1 MRRTFF
7 LLLVC
12 TAALGCGGNQ
22 PQGAQAAGGA
32 EGGRGAFPAMD
43 VKTITIAPKPIPQT
57 SEFVATIKSLRSTNI
72 QPQVDGFVRQIMVK
86 AGDRVRPGQPLV
98 QIDPEKQQATVSATQ
113 SQRASREADLEF
125 ARQQLARNQK
135 LFDAGAV
142 SRAELEQAETA
153 VKTAQAQLEAVNSQ
167 IRENE
172 VQLQYYR
179 VTAPAEGIVG
189 DIEVRQGDRVTPQ
202 TLITTID
209 APEGLEAYI
218 NVPLERAT
226 SLRPGLTVELLDTN
240 GNVITSNP
248 ITFIAPRADDA
259 TQSILVK
266 ATLRTRPPG
275 IRVQQYVRARI
286 VWSNAP
292 AISVPVVAVNRI
304 SGQYF
309 VFVAEEG
316 RGGFVAHQ
324 KPVTVGDLIGTATLF
339 EAASKKAKRSSCRIF
354 RNCRRGCRSSLK
366 PRTRYRTRLRLI
378 PET

>member
-1 MRRTFF
+1 MQRTS
-7 LLLVC
+7 LVVLVC
-12 TAALGCGGNQ
+12 TAALACGGGGE
-22 PQGAQAAGGA
+22 QGGPGGGA
-32 EGGRGAFPAMD
+32 AGGRGAFPAMD
-43 VKTITIAPKPIPQT
+43 VKTVTIASKPIPQT

-72 QPQVDGFVRQIMVK
+72 QPQVEGIVRQIMVM
-86 AGDRVRPGQPLV
+86 AGDRVRVGQPLV

-125 ARQQLARNQK
+125 ARQQLARMQK

-142 SRAELEQAETA
+142 SRAELEQAETS
-153 VKTAQAQLEAVNSQ
+153 VKTAQAQAEAVNSQ

-179 VTAPAEGIVG
+179 VTAPADGVVG
-189 DIEVRQGDRVTPQ
+189 DIAVRQGDRVTPS

-218 NVPLERAT
+218 NVPLERST
-226 SLRPGLTVELLDTN
+226 SLRRGLSVELLDTS
-240 GNVITSNP
+240 GNVIATNP
-248 ITFIAPRADDA
+248 ITFIAPRADDV

-266 ATLRTRPPG
+266 ATIRTRPPD

-286 VWSNAP
+286 VWSTEPTIA
-292 AISVPVVAVNRI
+292 VPVVAVNRI

-309 VFVAEEG
+309 VFVAEQG

-324 KPVTVGDLIGTATLF
+324 KPVTVGDLIGDSYIVRSGVKEGEKVIVSNIQKLQDGVPVKP
-339 EAASKKAKRSSCRIF
+339 EA
-354 RNCRRGCRSSLK
+354 
-366 PRTRYRTRLRLI
+366 
-378 PET
+378 

>member
-1 MRRTFF
+1 MRPRYNRQLMRRTFF

-12 TAALGCGGNQ
+12 TAALGCGGDQ
-22 PQGAQAAGGA
+22 PQGAPAAGGA

-43 VKTITIAPKPIPQT
+43 VKTITIAPKRIPQT

-72 QPQVDGFVRQIMVK
+72 QPQVEGFVRQIMVM
-86 AGDRVRPGQPLV
+86 AGDRVHVGQPLV

-125 ARQQLARNQK
+125 ARQQLARMQK

-179 VTAPAEGIVG
+179 VTAPADGIVG
-189 DIEVRQGDRVTPQ
+189 DIEVRQGDRVTPS

-226 SLRPGLTVELLDTN
+226 SLRPGLAVEVLDTA
-240 GNVITSNP
+240 GDVIASNP
-248 ITFIAPRADDA
+248 ITFIAPRADDV

-286 VWSNAP
+286 VWSNEPTIA
-292 AISVPVVAVNRI
+292 VPVIAVNRI

-309 VFVAEEG
+309 VFVAEQG
-316 RGGFVAHQ
+316 QGGIVARQ
-324 KPVTVGDLIGTATLF
+324 KPVTVGDLIGDSYIVHGGIKEGEKVIVSNIQKLQDGVPVKP
-339 EAASKKAKRSSCRIF
+339 EA
-354 RNCRRGCRSSLK
+354 
-366 PRTRYRTRLRLI
+366 
-378 PET
+378 

>member
-1 MRRTFF
+1 M
-7 LLLVC
+7 VMC
-12 TAALGCGGNQ
+12 TAALACGGGEQ
-22 PQGAQAAGGA
+22 QGGPGGGGAAGGR
-32 EGGRGAFPAMD
+32 GGFPAMD
-43 VKTITIAPKPIPQT
+43 VKTVTLAPKPIPQT

-72 QPQVDGFVRQIMVK
+72 QPQVEGIVRQIMVK
-86 AGDRVRPGQPLV
+86 AGDRVRMGQPLV

-113 SQRASREADLEF
+113 SQRASRDADLEF
-125 ARQQLARNQK
+125 ARQQLTRMQK

-189 DIEVRQGDRVTPQ
+189 DIEIRQGDRVTPS

-226 SLRPGLTVELLDTN
+226 QLRPGLTVELLDSD
-240 GNVITSNP
+240 GKVIATDP
-248 ITFIAPRADDA
+248 VTFIAARADDA

-266 ATLRTRPPG
+266 ATLQRRPPG

-286 VWSNAP
+286 VWTNEPTIA
-292 AISVPVVAVNRI
+292 VPVVAVNRI

-309 VFVAEEG
+309 IFVAEQG
-316 RGGFVAHQ
+316 QGGALVARQ
-324 KPVTVGDLIGTATLF
+324 KPITVGDLVGDTYIVRGGVKAGEKVIVSNIQKLQDGVPVKP
-339 EAASKKAKRSSCRIF
+339 EA
-354 RNCRRGCRSSLK
+354 
-366 PRTRYRTRLRLI
+366 
-378 PET
+378 

>member
-1 MRRTFF
+1 MRRIFF
-7 LLLVC
+7 LLFVC
-12 TAALGCGGNQ
+12 TAAVGCGGSE
-22 PQGAQAAGGA
+22 PQGEQAAAGA
-32 EGGRGAFPAMD
+32 GGGRGAFPAMG
-43 VKTITIAPKPIPQT
+43 VKTITLAPKPIPQT

-113 SQRASREADLEF
+113 SQRVSREADLEF

-189 DIEVRQGDRVTPQ
+189 DIEVRPGDRVTPQ

-218 NVPLERAT
+218 NVPLERAS
-226 SLRPGLTVELLDTN
+226 SLRPGLTVELLDAD
-240 GNVITSNP
+240 GNVVTSNP
-248 ITFIAPRADDA
+248 ITFIAPRTDDA

-266 ATLRTRPPG
+266 TTLRTRPPG

-286 VWSNAP
+286 VWSNEP
-292 AISVPVVAVNRI
+292 TISVPVVAVNRI

-324 KPVTVGDLIGTATLF
+324 KPVTVGDLIGDSYIVRSGVKEGEKVIVSNLQKLQEGVPVKP
-339 EAASKKAKRSSCRIF
+339 EA
-354 RNCRRGCRSSLK
+354 
-366 PRTRYRTRLRLI
+366 
-378 PET
+378 

>member
-1 MRRTFF
+1 MQRTFVLVF
-7 LLLVC
+7 VC
-12 TAALGCGGNQ
+12 TAALACGGSGQ
-22 PQGAQAAGGA
+22 QGGPGGA
-32 EGGRGAFPAMD
+32 GAGRGAFPAMD
-43 VKTITIAPKPIPQT
+43 VKTITINPKPIPQT
-57 SEFVATIKSLRSTNI
+57 SEFVATIKSLRSMNI
-72 QPQVDGFVRQIMVK
+72 QPQVEGFVRQIMVK
-86 AGDRVRPGQPLV
+86 AGDRVRAGQPLV
-98 QIDPEKQQATVSATQ
+98 QIDPDKQQATVSATQ

-125 ARQQLARNQK
+125 ARQQLTRMQK

-142 SRAELEQAETA
+142 SRAELEQAETT
-153 VKTAQAQLEAVNSQ
+153 VKTAQAQVEAVNSQ

-189 DIEVRQGDRVTPQ
+189 DIEIRQGDRVTPS

-209 APEGLEAYI
+209 APEGLEVYI

-226 SLRPGLTVELLDTN
+226 SLRQGLSVELLDTS
-240 GNVITSNP
+240 GNVIASNP

-286 VWSNAP
+286 VWSNEPTIA
-292 AISVPVVAVNRI
+292 VPVVAVNRI

-309 VFVAEEG
+309 IFVAEQG
-316 RGGFVAHQ
+316 NGGFVAHQ
-324 KPVTVGDLIGTATLF
+324 KPVTVGDLIGDSYIVRSGVKEGEKVIVSNIQKLQDGVPVKP
-339 EAASKKAKRSSCRIF
+339 EA
-354 RNCRRGCRSSLK
+354 
-366 PRTRYRTRLRLI
+366 
-378 PET
+378 

>member
-1 MRRTFF
+1 MRPIFF
-7 LLLVC
+7 LLFVC
-12 TAALGCGGNQ
+12 TAALGCGGSE
-22 PQGAQAAGGA
+22 PQGGQAAAGA
-32 EGGRGAFPAMD
+32 GGGRGAFPAMG
-43 VKTITIAPKPIPQT
+43 VKTITLAPKSIPQT
-57 SEFVATIKSLRSTNI
+57 SEFVGTIKSLRSTNI

-86 AGDRVRPGQPLV
+86 AGDRVRAGQPLV
-98 QIDPEKQQATVSATQ
+98 QIDPEKQQATVSVTQ

-125 ARQQLARNQK
+125 ARQQLARMQK

-142 SRAELEQAETA
+142 SRADLEQAETT

-218 NVPLERAT
+218 NVPLERAAG
-226 SLRPGLTVELLDTN
+226 LRPGLTVELLDAS

-286 VWSNAP
+286 VWSNEP
-292 AISVPVVAVNRI
+292 AISIPVVAVNRI
-304 SGQYF
+304 SGQFF

-316 RGGFVAHQ
+316 RGGLVAHQ
-324 KPVTVGDLIGTATLF
+324 KPVTVGDLIGDSYIVRSGVKEGEKVIVSNIQKLQEGVPVKP
-339 EAASKKAKRSSCRIF
+339 EA
-354 RNCRRGCRSSLK
+354 
-366 PRTRYRTRLRLI
+366 
-378 PET
+378 